1 MSLST
6 GIILMWS
13 IDNGERSMSEDAGA
27 KSANRIKR
35 PARADATPVLKEFVV
50 ARAREFGYEE
60 GRVLEIG
67 AALVETVDNILHF
80 ACADGTREI
89 SVRCTEHE
97 MGMLVID
104 IRDTGRP
111 FNMLVAS
118 SFPST
123 ADFVEP
129 GERLSTVRMK
139 KAFKNIEYRR
149 DGEQAVNI
157 LLCVVP
163 K

>member
-1 MSLST
+1 MQSV
-6 GIILMWS
+6 
-13 IDNGERSMSEDAGA
+13 DNEERLMSEDASSKLAGQ
-27 KSANRIKR
+27 IKR
-35 PARADATPVLKEFVV
+35 PARADAVPVLEEFVV
-50 ARAREFGYEE
+50 AHAREVGYEE
-60 GRVLEIG
+60 RRVLEIG
-67 AALVETVDNILHF
+67 AALVETVDNILRF

-89 SVRCTEHE
+89 SVKCSEHE

-129 GERLSTVRMK
+129 GEGLSTVKAK

-149 DGEQAVNI
+149 DAEKGINI
-157 LLCVVP
+157 LVCVVP

>member
-1 MSLST
+1 M
-6 GIILMWS
+6 
-13 IDNGERSMSEDAGA
+13 DNEERSMSEDAGA
-27 KSANRIKR
+27 KLAGRITR
-35 PARADATPVLKEFVV
+35 PARADAIPILKEFVV
-50 ARAREFGYEE
+50 DHAREVGYEE
-60 GRVLEIG
+60 HRVLEIG
-67 AALVETVDNILHF
+67 AALVETVDNILRF

-89 SVRCTEHE
+89 SIECTEHE

-104 IRDTGRP
+104 IRDTGSP

-129 GERLSTVRMK
+129 GQRLSTVKTKR
-139 KAFKNIEYRR
+139 AFKNIEYRR
-149 DGEQAVNI
+149 DGEQGINI

>member
-1 MSLST
+1 MKGDPQAKLS
-6 GIILMWS
+6 S
-13 IDNGERSMSEDAGA
+13 
-27 KSANRIKR
+27 RIKR
-35 PARADATPVLKEFVV
+35 PVRADAIPALKEFVV
-50 ARAREFGYEE
+50 AHAREVGYEE
-60 GRVLEIG
+60 RRVAEIG
-67 AALVETVDNILHF
+67 AALEETVGNILKF
-80 ACADGTREI
+80 ACADGARKI
-89 SVRCTEHE
+89 SIECTEHE

-104 IRDTGRP
+104 IRDTGIP

-129 GERLSTVRMK
+129 GQTLSTGKMK

-149 DGEQAVNI
+149 DGENGVNI

>member
-1 MSLST
+1 M
-6 GIILMWS
+6 
-13 IDNGERSMSEDAGA
+13 REDAGA
-27 KSANRIKR
+27 ELASQIKR
-35 PARADATPVLKEFVV
+35 PARADAIPVLKEFVV
-50 ARAREFGYEE
+50 AHAREVGYEE
-60 GRVLEIG
+60 RKVVEIG
-67 AALVETVDNILHF
+67 AALIETVDNILRF

-89 SVRCTEHE
+89 SVNCSEHE
-97 MGMLVID
+97 MGMLVIS
-104 IRDTGRP
+104 IRDTGSP

-129 GERLSTVRMK
+129 GQRLSTVKMK

-149 DGEQAVNI
+149 DGDEGINI
-157 LLCVVP
+157 LDCVVP

>member
-1 MSLST
+1 M
-6 GIILMWS
+6 
-13 IDNGERSMSEDAGA
+13 IDNEEGSMSEHAGPELA
-27 KSANRIKR
+27 SLITR
-35 PARADATPVLKEFVV
+35 PARADAIPALKEFVV
-50 ARAREFGYEE
+50 AHVRGVGYEE
-60 GRVLEIG
+60 RRVLEIG
-67 AALVETVDNILHF
+67 AALVETVDNILRF

-89 SVRCTEHE
+89 SIECTEHE
-97 MGMLVID
+97 MGMLVIN
-104 IRDTGRP
+104 IRDTGSP

-123 ADFVEP
+123 ADFIEP
-129 GERLSTVRMK
+129 GQRLSTVKMK

-149 DGEQAVNI
+149 DGEQGVNI

>member
-1 MSLST
+1 
-6 GIILMWS
+6 
-13 IDNGERSMSEDAGA
+13 MSEDSSARLAGQ
-27 KSANRIKR
+27 IKR
-35 PARADATPVLKEFVV
+35 PARADAIPVLKEFVV
-50 ARAREFGYEE
+50 AHAREVGYEE
-60 GRVLEIG
+60 RKVLEIG
-67 AALVETVDNILHF
+67 AALVETVDNILRF
-80 ACADGTREI
+80 ACADDTREI
-89 SVRCTEHE
+89 SVECTEHE
-97 MGMLVID
+97 MGMLIID
-104 IRDTGRP
+104 IRDTGSP
-111 FNMLVAS
+111 FNMLVAT

-149 DGEQAVNI
+149 DGEQGVNI